1 VSSESLHV
9 EAQLAL
15 DELRQEEL
23 LPFPL
28 VAHKLIDETHGDY
41 TVVFYDSRLNSVIV
55 RWKEGESFKAAVR
68 SAVVARIE
76 IRGGGRLKT
85 RTTSRS

>member
-1 VSSESLHV
+1 VASESLHV
-9 EAQLAL
+9 EAQQSL

-28 VAHKLIDETHGDY
+28 VAHKLIDETHGVY
-41 TVVFYDSRLNSVIV
+41 TVLFYDSRLHSVMV

-68 SAVVARIE
+68 AAVWREWKCAAAAR
-76 IRGGGRLKT
+76 
-85 RTTSRS
+85 